1 MTTVVVVETGR
12 VVVVPVV
19 CRRLDATQLQQPMT
33 MQRMVGRIT
42 KRDESDDPTA
52 LPTIMAG
59 EDIKWSFRIIGDCVL
74 KLLPRQPSC
83 GFMKLWGTELV

>member
-1 MTTVVVVETGR
+1 MTTVVVVETVR

-19 CRRLDATQLQQPMT
+19 CRRLDTIQLQQPMT
-33 MQRMVGRIT
+33 MQMMVGRIT
-42 KRDESDDPTA
+42 RRVESDDPTA
-52 LPTIMAG
+52 VPIAMAG

-83 GFMKLWGTELV
+83 DFKEIMGH